1 MFKRKKKELTKSV
14 SMPTPCPH
22 QNLEPDDYYISSL
35 FVNYTKNLKKTCKRR
50 LKTGSYDQFCF
61 DYMDEEID
69 RVGQSAK
76 YSLLEQQAKHH
87 GKIHTL
93 VFQFD
98 KADQNIAI
106 CRLEQLK
113 KEKEE
118 IQKELEQYNRV
129 LYYKTNLAKAGD
141 SR

>member
-1 MFKRKKKELTKSV
+1 MFKRKNKELTRSV

-22 QNLEPDDYYISSL
+22 QNLEPEDYYMSPL
-35 FVNYTKNLKKTCKRR
+35 FVNYTKSLKKTCKRR

-61 DYMDEEID
+61 DYMDEEIN

-76 YSLLEQQAKHH
+76 YFLLEQQAKHQAM
-87 GKIHTL
+87 IHTL

-98 KADQNIAI
+98 KADQNIAQ

-118 IQKELEQYNRV
+118 IQKELDKYNRI
-129 LYYKTNLAKAGD
+129 LYRKTTLEKVGD
-141 SR
+141 AR